1 MKKFVF
7 ELEDVMKYREFVQSQ
22 AEIELGKAM
31 AAEHEIQVKLDA
43 LAMQAVSVKNS
54 MKGSTEFEAIRSA
67 NSFYTFLDTQK
78 EFLLKKMAE
87 AKIVSEEK
95 RKILQE
101 AVKKTEA
108 LHKLRERKLEE
119 YHEAE
124 NLDEENITDDMVTA
138 KRNAEK

>member
-54 MKGSTEFEAIRSA
+54 MKGSTDFEAIRSA

-95 RKILQE
+95 GKYFRKQ
-101 AVKKTEA
+101 
-108 LHKLRERKLEE
+108 
-119 YHEAE
+119 
-124 NLDEENITDDMVTA
+124 
-138 KRNAEK
+138 